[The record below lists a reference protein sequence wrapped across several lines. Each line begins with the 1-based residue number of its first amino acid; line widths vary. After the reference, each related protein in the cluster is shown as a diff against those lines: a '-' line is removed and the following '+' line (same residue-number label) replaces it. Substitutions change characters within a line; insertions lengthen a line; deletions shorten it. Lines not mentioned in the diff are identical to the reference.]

1 MTAAGERVKNIAK
14 KSGVSRKTLDTLLFF
29 RVVKSSLADGSRL
42 SGDHRIT
49 DTGMRI
55 SLLGLFIA
63 KLLIERMGGSIEA
76 IFIDS
81 KLQIKITFAK

>member
-1 MTAAGERVKNIAK
+1 MTPC
-14 KSGVSRKTLDTLLFF
+14 FF
-29 RVVKSSLADGSRL
+29 IVVKSSSADGSRL
-42 SGDHRIT
+42 PGDHRIT

-55 SLLGLFIA
+55 SLLGLSIA

-76 IFIDS
+76 IFIDN

>member
-1 MTAAGERVKNIAK
+1 M
-14 KSGVSRKTLDTLLFF
+14 
-29 RVVKSSLADGSRL
+29 ADGSRL

-63 KLLIERMGGSIEA
+63 KFLIERMGGSIEA
-76 IFIDS
+76 IFIDN

>member
-1 MTAAGERVKNIAK
+1 
-14 KSGVSRKTLDTLLFF
+14 
-29 RVVKSSLADGSRL
+29 LADGSRL

-63 KLLIERMGGSIEA
+63 KFLIERMGGSIEA
-76 IFIDS
+76 IFIDN

>member
-1 MTAAGERVKNIAK
+1 MTATGEWVKNITKNRDVK
-14 KSGVSRKTLDTLLFF
+14 KKYLTPVSFI
-29 RVVKSSLADGSRL
+29 VIYSSLADGSGL

-76 IFIDS
+76 IFI
-81 KLQIKITFAK
+81 KTL

>member
-1 MTAAGERVKNIAK
+1 MTAAGEWVKNITK
-14 KSGVSRKTLDTLLFF
+14 KSGCQGKTLDTLFLFI
-29 RVVKSSLADGSRL
+29 VVKSSLADGSSL
-42 SGDHRIT
+42 TGDHRTT

-76 IFIDS
+76 IFIDN

>member
-1 MTAAGERVKNIAK
+1 M
-14 KSGVSRKTLDTLLFF
+14 
-29 RVVKSSLADGSRL
+29 ADGSTL

-76 IFIDS
+76 IFIDN
-81 KLQIKITFAK
+81 KLQIKTPLNEKRDYEKWLEYSKDKNETSKSIA

>member
-1 MTAAGERVKNIAK
+1 M
-14 KSGVSRKTLDTLLFF
+14 
-29 RVVKSSLADGSRL
+29 ADGSRL
-42 SGDHRIT
+42 SGGHRIT

-63 KLLIERMGGSIEA
+63 KLLIECMGGSTEA
-76 IFIDS
+76 IFIDN

>member
-1 MTAAGERVKNIAK
+1 M
-14 KSGVSRKTLDTLLFF
+14 
-29 RVVKSSLADGSRL
+29 ADGSRL

-76 IFIDS
+76 IFIDN
-81 KLQIKITFAK
+81 KLQIKITFDFLEAGSLRKLSASLFICQQEATRGSFSCK